1 VAAIVRRCQ
10 DLPGHELFQ
19 YLGEDGRRHTI
30 GSSDVNT
37 YLQGLAGEE
46 FTAKDFRTWA
56 GTVLAARALEPVE
69 RASPGAVNAAV
80 KRVAEH
86 LGNTPAICR
95 KCYVHPA
102 VIDAFLDGSLGRIA
116 ASIPRRA
123 SSVAGERMV
132 MKLLERVKRSAAA
145 S

>member
-1 VAAIVRRCQ
+1 M
-10 DLPGHELFQ
+10 
-19 YLGEDGRRHTI
+19 
-30 GSSDVNT
+30 
-37 YLQGLAGEE
+37 
-46 FTAKDFRTWA
+46 
-56 GTVLAARALEPVE
+56 LAARALEPVA
-69 RASPGAVNAAV
+69 RVSPGAVNAAV

-123 SSVAGERMV
+123 SSAAGERIV
-132 MKLLERVKRSAAA
+132 MGLLERVRRASAA